1 MPRICPKV
9 SEGSSALLVKHFF
22 SGFLARNDFGGHL
35 DLGTITSEFQRSPS
49 MYHAS
54 IALGALDLSRR
65 PAPTI
70 SPGRRKDA
78 AVGAF
83 TAYHTSI
90 AKLKAEI
97 LSNSTPQDVN
107 LWTPFF
113 LGLFEVGNRYPGQ
126 EKNIRSWMLT
136 FQLAHA

>member
-1 MPRICPKV
+1 
-9 SEGSSALLVKHFF
+9 
-22 SGFLARNDFGGHL
+22 
-35 DLGTITSEFQRSPS
+35 

-65 PAPTI
+65 PVPTLP
-70 SPGRRKDA
+70 PGRKDA

-97 LSNSTPQDVN
+97 LSNNTPRDVN

-113 LGLFEVGNRYPGQ
+113 LGMFEVGNHTYLGSSIYQ
-126 EKNIRSWMLT
+126 KLDVDLSI
-136 FQLAHA
+136 

>member
-1 MPRICPKV
+1 MLRLCPKV
-9 SEGSSALLVKHFF
+9 PEGSPDLFIKHFF

-35 DLGTITSEFQRSPS
+35 DLGTIISEFQRSPS

-54 IALGALDLSRR
+54 IALGALDLSRMPMR
-65 PAPTI
+65 NLPPE
-70 SPGRRKDA
+70 RKNA

-83 TAYHTSI
+83 TAYNTSI

-97 LSNSTPQDVN
+97 LSNNTPRDVN

-113 LGLFEVGNRYPGQ
+113 LGLFEVGNWL
-126 EKNIRSWMLT
+126 SWGG
-136 FQLAHA
+136 

>member
-1 MPRICPKV
+1 M
-9 SEGSSALLVKHFF
+9 
-22 SGFLARNDFGGHL
+22 
-35 DLGTITSEFQRSPS
+35 DLGTIISEFQRSPS

-65 PAPTI
+65 PVPTL
-70 SPGRRKDA
+70 PPERKDA

-97 LSNSTPQDVN
+97 VSNKPPRDVN
-107 LWTPFF
+107 LWTTFF
-113 LGLFEVGNRYPGQ
+113 LGLFEVGNRYLEWKIYQ
-126 EKNIRSWMLT
+126 KLDVNLT
-136 FQLAHA
+136 ISSCMM